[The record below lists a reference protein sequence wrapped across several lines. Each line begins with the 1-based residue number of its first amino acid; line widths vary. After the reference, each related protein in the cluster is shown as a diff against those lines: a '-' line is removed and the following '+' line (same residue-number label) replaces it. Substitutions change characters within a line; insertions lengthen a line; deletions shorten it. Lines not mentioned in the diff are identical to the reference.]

1 VLGAL
6 QALAQLVVQVVV
18 QAALVLVALKE
29 LLALALPLA

>member
-6 QALAQLVVQVVV
+6 QALKLVVQVVV

-29 LLALALPLA
+29 LLALE